1 MKRIIS
7 MLLALVMVLGLAVT
21 SYAGTIVLEPVKD
34 VVVEPIV
41 LESLPLSDVNESIFT
56 AGEGGTYYIMLDPAI
71 NYKNIT
77 VTASGA
83 VSARMVDYDAKT
95 FAPIPGI
102 TYKVVYRL
110 ANETVEGATGMT
122 YEDAIAK
129 ADELNKANKTT
140 QYVVKPEAY
149 ANIIEVV
156 IEDNYS
162 ASYKEGKIVVKAL
175 NADTNK
181 NETATLTVVRDVVI
195 FGYENVKYYADKEQ
209 ALDPEYLAGYSD
221 YETAQTGYKDYVNVM
236 YCDYPTVICTT
247 AFRAIEGKDIGVD
260 VAGMAV
266 TIKDVAKGQKG
277 VNFAAYGVKEVDANK
292 DGNAEEVV
300 FGFHGKQTINSK
312 FEVVVDTGYTW
323 FTLREAFGIK
333 LEEDDVLVY
342 TLYKD
347 GQPYASFEV
356 DYADVEEA
364 YSPVKLVIDG
374 AAGTTLGEYSIQV
387 GEAEFPAEEVEDE
400 VVEEANPNTGAPSF
414 FEWIWML
421 IFS

>member
-21 SYAGTIVLEPVKD
+21 SYAGTIVLQPVKD

-102 TYKVVYRL
+102 TYKVVRL

-122 YEDAIAK
+122 YEDAVAK
-129 ADELNKANKTT
+129 ADELNKANKTA

-162 ASYKEGKIVVKAL
+162 ASYKEGKLVVKAL
-175 NADTNK
+175 NAGTNK

-209 ALDPEYLAGYSD
+209 ALDPEYITGYSD

-247 AFRAIEGKDIGVD
+247 AFRTIEGKDIAVD
-260 VAGMAV
+260 VAGMTV

-277 VNFAAYGVKEVDANK
+277 VNFAAYGVKEVDTNK
-292 DGNAEEVV
+292 DGDAEEVV
-300 FGFHGKQTINSK
+300 FGFHGKQAINSK
-312 FEVVVDTGYTW
+312 FEIVFDTGYTW

>member
-102 TYKVVYRL
+102 TYKVVRP
-110 ANETVEGATGMT
+110 ANEIVEGATGMT
-122 YEDAIAK
+122 YEDAVAK

-175 NADTNK
+175 NAGTNK

-209 ALDPEYLAGYSD
+209 ALDPEYITGYSD

-277 VNFAAYGVKEVDANK
+277 VNFAAYGVKEVDTNK
-292 DGNAEEVV
+292 DGDAEEVV
-300 FGFHGKQTINSK
+300 FGFHGKQAINSK
-312 FEVVVDTGYTW
+312 FEIVIDTGYTW

-387 GEAEFPAEEVEDE
+387 GEAEFPAEE
-400 VVEEANPNTGAPSF
+400 ANPNTGAPSF

>member
-1 MKRIIS
+1 MKKFIS
-7 MLLALVMVLGLAVT
+7 ILLALMMVFSVAVT
-21 SYAGTIVLEPVKD
+21 SYANTIALEPVKD

-41 LESLPLSDVNESIFT
+41 LESLPLSDVNESVFT

-83 VSARMVDYDAKT
+83 VSARMVEYNPKT
-95 FAPIPGI
+95 FAPIPGV
-102 TYKVVYRL
+102 TYKVVYRI
-110 ANETVEGATGMT
+110 ANEIVEGATGMAF
-122 YEDAIAK
+122 EDAVAK
-129 ADELNKANKTT
+129 ADELNRENKTT

-162 ASYKEGKIVVKAL
+162 ASYKEGKVVIKAL

-181 NETATLTVVRDVVI
+181 NEAATLTIVRDVVI

-209 ALDPEYLAGYSD
+209 ALDPDYLAGYSD

-247 AFRAIEGKDIGVD
+247 AFRAIEGKDIAVD
-260 VAGMAV
+260 VAGMTV
-266 TIKDVAKGQKG
+266 TIKDIVKGQKG
-277 VNFAAYGVKEVDANK
+277 VNFAAYGVKEIDANK
-292 DGNAEEVV
+292 DGDAEEVV
-300 FGFHGKQTINSK
+300 FGFHGEQTINSK

-323 FTLREAFGIK
+323 FTLREAFGVK
-333 LEEDDVLVY
+333 LEENDILVY

-356 DYADVEEA
+356 DYADIEDV

-387 GEAEFPAEEVEDE
+387 GEAKFPAEEVENE
-400 VVEEANPNTGAPSF
+400 VIEESNPNTGAPSF
-414 FEWIWML
+414 LEWLWML